1 MDSKIFELA
10 LQWQGMHNYLF
21 TNYKK
26 RKRKKKKKGIIS
38 WRRKGWKHNDREYQ
52 LWVDLFFF
60 F

>member
-26 RKRKKKKKGIIS
+26 RKRKKKK
-38 WRRKGWKHNDREYQ
+38 RDNQ
-52 LWVDLFFF
+52 LEKKRLET
-60 F
+60 

>member
-26 RKRKKKKKGIIS
+26 RKRKRKRDNQPEKK
-38 WRRKGWKHNDREYQ
+38 RLET
-52 LWVDLFFF
+52 
-60 F
+60 